1 MQRSLPADRQHF
13 PVTFEELD
21 EYIKQ
26 EYEYLDEIKGNAT
39 WAIYSRVSRVDPK
52 FQGYSLEIQPDR
64 AEEYARAH
72 GATKV
77 EIYSD
82 PNKTGRNSRRK
93 ELQRL
98 VRDVRS
104 GRIKVVVVHRLDRL
118 YRNLESILGFV
129 RFLKRHKVGLI
140 SVTEN
145 IDTKTRQ
152 GLQMLALLGMM
163 AESYVHQTSERTREA
178 KAHRA
183 RSGLPNG
190 YLPLGYCNGLCTT
203 CNDAHGKGICPLVG
217 MEDRVESQRG
227 RIAVPHPV
235 TCFAIPWIFEL
246 FLKGY
251 SYREIADW
259 LNSHDFTLPNGQ
271 SIRYRTKGQTL
282 SNPLG
287 LFSRDSIR
295 AIVENPFFA
304 GLVARYERPELDMD
318 DDLEDPERK
327 IKKGRKINS
336 RRIIEL
342 QPGKHQALIS
352 MEEWKASQH
361 MRKMKGRTPTSISN
375 SKQIYPLTGVS
386 RCWVCFKENGS
397 IVTLRGG
404 TMRNNK
410 RTYRCAA
417 LQDRCVTKKG
427 RQNLVVND
435 KTFSDIKVHSNSIS
449 QDIVDLHTTR
459 YLSGDQLEYEVDRQ
473 LANIELTDEIK
484 EKILAYFV
492 SDEGLPAFERENF
505 NLRQSLKRYQDLYK
519 QGDISKAEYEEQAHF
534 ILQRLR
540 SLKPSANPAVQE
552 ILPLLEDFPGN
563 WSRMLPGEKR
573 ILLNIMFKGL
583 YFDAQGKLR
592 KILAYPPFDKLL
604 GLEE

>member
-1 MQRSLPADRQHF
+1 MQRNPQLDKPRF
-13 PVTFEELD
+13 PITLEELD
-21 EYIKQ
+21 SYIKQ

-39 WAIYSRVSRVDPK
+39 WAIYSRVSRIDPK

-98 VRDVRS
+98 IRDVRS
-104 GRIKVVVVHRLDRL
+104 GRIQVVVVHRLDRL

-129 RFLKRHKVGLI
+129 RFVKRHKVGLV

-145 IDTKTRQ
+145 VDTKTQQ

-163 AESYVHQTSERTREA
+163 AETYIHQTSERTREA

-190 YLPLGYCNGLCTT
+190 YLPLGYCNGLCST

-217 MEDRVESQRG
+217 MEDRTESQRG

-235 TCFAIPWIFEL
+235 TRFAIPWMFEL
-246 FLKGY
+246 FQKGF
-251 SYREIADW
+251 SYREIANW
-259 LNSHDFTLPNGQ
+259 LNSHDFTLPDGN
-271 SIRYRTKGQTL
+271 SIRFRTKGQTL
-282 SNPLG
+282 SNPMG

-304 GLVARYERPELDMD
+304 GLVARYERPDLDMED
-318 DDLEDPERK
+318 DPENPERK
-327 IKKGRKINS
+327 IKQGKKINS

-342 QPGKHQALIS
+342 QQGKHQALIS
-352 MEEWKASQH
+352 MEDWKAAQH
-361 MRKMKGRTPTSISN
+361 MRKMKGRTPTSAEN
-375 SKQIYPLTGVS
+375 SKRIYPLTGVS
-386 RCWVCFKENGS
+386 RCWVCFEQNGS

-417 LQDRCVTKKG
+417 IQDRHLTKKG
-427 RQNLVVND
+427 KQTLNLEGKALNQ
-435 KTFSDIKVHSNSIS
+435 IRVHSNSIS
-449 QDIVDLHTTR
+449 QDVVDLHTTR
-459 YLSGDQLEYEVDRQ
+459 YLSGDQLESEMDR
-473 LANIELTDEIK
+473 LVTSIRLNDEIK

-505 NLRQSLKRYQDLYK
+505 NLRQSLRRYQDLYK
-519 QGDISKAEYEEQAHF
+519 QGDVSKAEYEEQAHF

-540 SLKPSANPAVQE
+540 TLKPSANPMVQE

-563 WSRMLPGEKR
+563 WTRMLLGEKR
-573 ILLNIMFKGL
+573 LLLNIMFKGL
-583 YFDAQGKLR
+583 YFDSQGKLR